1 MILFAGVVGYGYL
14 LYTPVLYDWFYNR
27 AIHDVETTNFYVK
40 DLPFPAITI
49 CSNNKIVNRQFE
61 SVLLTQPWKGYNK
74 RNPSFANDF
83 KSALTALVHAEEHPQ
98 SLSHLSQG
106 AIDIV
111 NEHKDVLPDIMK
123 KVHTRKKSKH

>member
-1 MILFAGVVGYGYL
+1 MILFAGGVGYGYL
-14 LYTPVLYDWFYNR
+14 LYSPILYDWFYNR
-27 AIHDVETTNFYVK
+27 AIHDVEKTDFYVK
-40 DLPFPAITI
+40 DIPFPAITI

-61 SVLLTQPWKGYNK
+61 SILLTQPWKGYNK
-74 RNPSFANDF
+74 RNPSFADDF
-83 KSALTALVHAEEHPQ
+83 KSALTALVQAEESPQ

-123 KVHTRKKSKH
+123 KVHTRKN